1 MSFGGHHD
9 YVLHKNVALKVVSS
23 FTLSVHIFG
32 VAGDGISQCQ
42 ISGLE
47 SSLYRQL
54 WCHMSAHVGTCRHML
69 AHVGTCR
76 QLRCHM
82 RPVVIPDETAT
93 CRVRSLR
100 DSGEVARV
108 APGRWY

>member
-23 FTLSVHIFG
+23 STLSVHIFG
-32 VAGDGISQCQ
+32 VAGGGISQCQ

-54 WCHMSAHVGTCRHML
+54 WCHMSAHVGTCRYMS

-76 QLRCHM
+76 HM
-82 RPVVIPDETAT
+82 SAHVGSCGVTCVLLSFPMIRQPVECVVCEIL
-93 CRVRSLR
+93 VRWL
-100 DSGEVARV
+100 E
-108 APGRWY
+108 

>member
-1 MSFGGHHD
+1 MSFRGHHD

-32 VAGDGISQCQ
+32 VAGVGISQCQ
-42 ISGLE
+42 TSGLE

-54 WCHMSAHVGTCRHML
+54 
-69 AHVGTCR
+69 
-76 QLRCHM
+76 RCHM
-82 RPVVIPDETAT
+82 LPVVIPDDTAT
-93 CRVRSLR
+93 CRVRFLR